1 MKLLFPVTGSF
12 AGFSL
17 ITIFG
22 VLSYF
27 TPDDWPG
34 KNHTGEI
41 TDHTGEIIQ
50 LFHLYDFSDN
60 LIYLFNH
67 AFH

>member
-1 MKLLFPVTGSF
+1 MFNYK
-12 AGFSL
+12 
-17 ITIFG
+17 IFG

-41 TDHTGEIIQ
+41 TNHTGEITELGLGLVIIKIHY
-50 LFHLYDFSDN
+50 FICY
-60 LIYLFNH
+60 YLMYYF
-67 AFH
+67 

>member
-1 MKLLFPVTGSF
+1 MDERYQYGM
-12 AGFSL
+12 FSEWSATRSSMIFGL

-41 TDHTGEIIQ
+41 TNHTGEITE
-50 LFHLYDFSDN
+50 LFQSYR
-60 LIYLFNH
+60 
-67 AFH
+67 